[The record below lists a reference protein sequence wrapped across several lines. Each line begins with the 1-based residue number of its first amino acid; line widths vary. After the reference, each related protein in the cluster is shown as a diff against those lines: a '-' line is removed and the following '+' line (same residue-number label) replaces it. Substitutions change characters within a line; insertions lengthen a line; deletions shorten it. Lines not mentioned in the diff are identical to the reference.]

1 MFARLSDVHFRL
13 IFPWEYTELKKI
25 ELLYSKSAK
34 TISSEFVDSTG
45 EHDRQTWENLLVCRR
60 DFFFSKR
67 LPLGNRQK
75 PQRKPFAVIDGC
87 PFPCTTKSRA
97 PYCPTHGLHAT
108 SLQHAG
114 GHFGSFLFV
123 LEGTSL
129 AESALQCDAGASHV
143 LEASRLLFA
152 SKILKRLKWKF
163 VVWNDVSSMFGGEK
177 VLLCCHSGQ
186 KLQSFDS
193 MCGSSMV
200 FLAYEWLTN

>member
-1 MFARLSDVHFRL
+1 MATVVFLELSSVCPIIRRALQTNISLRVYRVGKNRTTIFQKCKDYFVRICRFNWRARSPNLGKLASV
-13 IFPWEYTELKKI
+13 
-25 ELLYSKSAK
+25 
-34 TISSEFVDSTG
+34 SS
-45 EHDRQTWENLLVCRR
+45 RR
-60 DFFFSKR
+60 FFSKR

-129 AESALQCDAGASHV
+129 AESALQ
-143 LEASRLLFA
+143 
-152 SKILKRLKWKF
+152 WPP
-163 VVWNDVSSMFGGEK
+163 M
-177 VLLCCHSGQ
+177 
-186 KLQSFDS
+186 
-193 MCGSSMV
+193 
-200 FLAYEWLTN
+200 